1 MFVSSLSECHSDTLC
16 YTYCLNLLC
25 SFSKI
30 YLFVYL
36 VNLSLPV
43 CTCSWWPGD
52 NSFSPA
58 SPCRGRLSPSVSL
71 LFCILWSTCPGSI
84 QASVLCLL
92 PIPPWIAGIADYRL
106 FQKLISGSHQKTLPT
121 EKSYQ
126 TPFVLQLELKL
137 RVCKRFRFSRKKSM
151 LAGENEDPRCH
162 WSYRSRTR
170 LVLFGH
176 RLQKQSKN
184 MKALL
189 LWWPMLGLSTEPPYS
204 HVTLQLLNSFWI
216 CLSFVEVRY
225 WACLHRGQ
233 HLVPTDYLN
242 FRAFFSS
249 GTHHSA

>member
-1 MFVSSLSECHSDTLC
+1 
-16 YTYCLNLLC
+16 
-25 SFSKI
+25 
-30 YLFVYL
+30 
-36 VNLSLPV
+36 
-43 CTCSWWPGD
+43 
-52 NSFSPA
+52 
-58 SPCRGRLSPSVSL
+58 
-71 LFCILWSTCPGSI
+71 
-84 QASVLCLL
+84 
-92 PIPPWIAGIADYRL
+92 
-106 FQKLISGSHQKTLPT
+106 
-121 EKSYQ
+121 
-126 TPFVLQLELKL
+126 
-137 RVCKRFRFSRKKSM
+137 M

-216 CLSFVEVRY
+216 CLPFMEVRY

-249 GTHHSA
+249 GTHHSAWNTLDTPEFCLSFLLYLVFLLVCLFCWLFGWFCFFPWILY